1 MGGSCGRLRGT
12 GHDQPGFVGE
22 GHELGAVARGE
33 LGQRSAHVRLR
44 RGRADDELLG
54 DLGVAHSGGDER
66 HHLGL
71 SGRQLGQL
79 AGPGTVDVGES
90 GQLVEE
96 ASRHRRRECG
106 GATGDRAHGL
116 DELGGGGVLEQES
129 AHAGAQRAEHAI
141 VDGGGHQDDDLD
153 AVEGAVGREAPKR
166 RRTLQTRKLAV
177 DQQHGWARRA
187 LRQCEGLLGVG
198 GLGDDGNVGLA
209 VEQDAQ
215 AATYERLA
223 VGDEDPD
230 GRFESLIDEADGHGR
245 IVHRRAW
252 PVHTGPQDTGV
263 HPPDAG
269 CGIAARA
276 FRVFPTALYGG
287 RVPDEVRVVVGED
300 DVLMR
305 EGIVRLLAE
314 AGFEVAGQAGD
325 AEEFLRKALAHRP
338 DVAVV
343 DVRMPPGDEDD
354 GLRAALELRRR
365 RPETGV
371 LVLSQYYEEEYAL
384 DLIGDSAEGVGY
396 LLKERVGDVEAF
408 TDAVARVAAGGSAL
422 DPEVVGRMLGRRR
435 PKGALDRLS
444 ARDREVLAYL
454 AEGKSNRG
462 IAEAL
467 VISNA
472 AVEKRITS
480 IFTALGLEP
489 EPTEHRRVLAALTY
503 INDSRR

>member
-1 MGGSCGRLRGT
+1 M
-12 GHDQPGFVGE
+12 
-22 GHELGAVARGE
+22 
-33 LGQRSAHVRLR
+33 
-44 RGRADDELLG
+44 
-54 DLGVAHSGGDER
+54 
-66 HHLGL
+66 
-71 SGRQLGQL
+71 
-79 AGPGTVDVGES
+79 
-90 GQLVEE
+90 
-96 ASRHRRRECG
+96 
-106 GATGDRAHGL
+106 
-116 DELGGGGVLEQES
+116 
-129 AHAGAQRAEHAI
+129 
-141 VDGGGHQDDDLD
+141 
-153 AVEGAVGREAPKR
+153 
-166 RRTLQTRKLAV
+166 
-177 DQQHGWARRA
+177 
-187 LRQCEGLLGVG
+187 
-198 GLGDDGNVGLA
+198 
-209 VEQDAQ
+209 
-215 AATYERLA
+215 AA
-223 VGDEDPD
+223 
-230 GRFESLIDEADGHGR
+230 
-245 IVHRRAW
+245 
-252 PVHTGPQDTGV
+252 
-263 HPPDAG
+263 
-269 CGIAARA
+269 
-276 FRVFPTALYGG
+276 
-287 RVPDEVRVVVGED
+287 EVRVVVGED

-444 ARDREVLAYL
+444 ARDREVLAHL